1 MSKELGRGAASIFSG
16 ISQPSEVESHLP
28 KDEKINAEIQHSS
41 AETQNLKEKI
51 QQSTIGYQKMKDDS
65 QNIDLKVL
73 EQAMEEGI
81 RYPKVTVYNPIVA
94 SFMRYIEIKTPRFKL
109 SPEIEARLEKVLK
122 REDPE
127 LWKAIESRIQWKKRK
142 RD

>member
-16 ISQPSEVESHLP
+16 IAQPSEGESQPL
-28 KDEKINAEIQHSS
+28 KDEKIISEIQHSS
-41 AETQNLKEKI
+41 VEPQKMKEEI
-51 QQSTIGYQKMKDDS
+51 QQSIIGDQKMKDDS
-65 QNIDLKVL
+65 QDIDLKVL
-73 EQAMEEGI
+73 EQAIEEGM

-94 SFMRYIEIKTPRFKL
+94 GFMRYMEIKTPRFKL
-109 SPEIEARLEKVLK
+109 SPEIETRLEKVLK
-122 REDPE
+122 KEDPV

>member
-16 ISQPSEVESHLP
+16 IAQPSEGESQPL
-28 KDEKINAEIQHSS
+28 KDEKIISEIQHSS
-41 AETQNLKEKI
+41 VEPQKMKEEI
-51 QQSTIGYQKMKDDS
+51 QQSIIGDQKMK
-65 QNIDLKVL
+65 
-73 EQAMEEGI
+73 EEM

-94 SFMRYIEIKTPRFKL
+94 GFMRYMEIKTPRFKL
-109 SPEIEARLEKVLK
+109 SPEIETRLEKVLK
-122 REDPE
+122 KEDPV